1 MLLSEGSTI
10 KPFELKSLNFKI
22 KKNIL
27 LNSYFMRYNILSRV
41 FEICHITAE
50 QKTFCQT
57 IKKNQKQQ

>member
-1 MLLSEGSTI
+1 
-10 KPFELKSLNFKI
+10 
-22 KKNIL
+22 
-27 LNSYFMRYNILSRV
+27 MRYNILSRV